1 MKHKPIIVIGAG
13 GHSKV
18 LIDTLLQQNVNI
30 LGIVDSDQMKIGQ
43 SVLKIKIVGD
53 DFYINNYDPLN
64 IDLVNGLGSVAATYL
79 REKIYMYFKEQGY
92 FFRSVIH
99 SSAVISQNAVLAEGV
114 QVMAGAVIQAGCHIG
129 NNTIIN
135 TRTSIDHDCRVLDH
149 VHIAPGCVLSGNV
162 SVGFGAH
169 IGTGT
174 TVIQEKK
181 IGNRVLVGAGS
192 LVLQD
197 IKSNLKFWGVPARE
211 VKK

>member
-99 SSAVISQNAVLAEGV
+99 SSAVISQNAVWAEGV